1 MIQDATDLEGW
12 MERRLGRQHPVVG
25 AAIVTQDGTVS
36 AVRGATVDA
45 DFEIGS
51 VSKGITGLLYADAL
65 ERGELTPSTRLGEL
79 LELGESPVADLT
91 LASLS
96 THTSGLPR
104 LPAAAQP
111 YRRTL
116 QLWRHGTNP
125 YGESLA
131 ELLKQVEGVTL
142 SKPKPVYSNLGFELL
157 GHAVARVAGLGYQQ
171 LVAERLTD
179 PLGLGATY
187 VPIDADELRTTAL
200 TGRSRRG
207 RIMQPWTGEGIA
219 PAGGIR
225 SSIDDMAVLARA
237 LLDRTAPGMAA
248 LDPVRVFS
256 GGVQIGAAWL
266 TLDVKGR
273 KFTWHN
279 GGTGGFRSWFGLD
292 RDAGTAVVILSA
304 TSVSVDGA
312 GFALLRELSTSD
324 STEHVS

>member
-1 MIQDATDLEGW
+1 MT
-12 MERRLGRQHPVVG
+12 P
-25 AAIVTQDGTVS
+25 DGTVS
-36 AVRGATVDA
+36 VVRGAPADA

-51 VSKGITGLLYADAL
+51 VSKGLTGLLYADAL
-65 ERGELTPSTRLGEL
+65 ERGEVTPTTRLGEL
-79 LELGESPVADLT
+79 LELGESPAADVSLGD
-91 LASLS
+91 LS

-125 YGESLA
+125 YGESLS
-131 ELLKQVEGVTL
+131 ELLEQVKGVTL
-142 SKPKPVYSNLGFELL
+142 AKPKPVYSNLGFELL
-157 GHAVARVAGLGYQQ
+157 GHAVARAAGLGYQQ
-171 LVAERLTD
+171 LVAERLAE
-179 PLGLGATY
+179 PLGLASTY
-187 VPIDADELRTTAL
+187 VPTDPGELRTTAL
-200 TGRSRRG
+200 TGQSRRG
-207 RIMQPWTGEGIA
+207 RMMQPWTGEGIA

-225 SSIDDMAVLARA
+225 SSIGDMAALARA

-248 LDPVRVFS
+248 LDPVRIFS

-304 TSVSVDGA
+304 TSVSVDGP